1 MMLRAA
7 GAATRRDDP
16 YIININA
23 DRVVL
28 KRLAEA
34 SEKREQFS
42 LFSDPDQELEAR
54 KEAEEREKKED
65 SLQHAILDIKRRFGK
80 NSVLKGTNF
89 EEGATG
95 RQRNEQIGG
104 HRE

>member
-1 MMLRAA
+1 MLK
-7 GAATRRDDP
+7 TD
-16 YIININA
+16 
-23 DRVVL
+23 
-28 KRLAEA
+28 AEA

-42 LFSDPDQELEAR
+42 LFSDPDDTL
-54 KEAEEREKKED
+54 EERKREEKEEKKEE